1 MRTIFF
7 VAVQLLLLTGFADAQ
22 SAANVVK
29 EFGLVGSWAIDC
41 RQPPSPTNAYANF
54 SLTSGGAIELRDDFG
69 PDFDDMIYRI
79 VDAKRIGQ
87 FRLSLR
93 QLLTTD
99 DQIVLDTVML
109 RAGGRIRNWS
119 SRLADGSSVLV
130 ENGIIP
136 LAREQETGW
145 MTRCD
150 VRAAGRGISAPITL
164 GLR

>member
-7 VAVQLLLLTGFADAQ
+7 VAFQLLLLTGLADAQ

-130 ENGIIP
+130 DNGVIP

-150 VRAAGRGISAPITL
+150 VRAAGRGTSAPITL

>member
-7 VAVQLLLLTGFADAQ
+7 VAVQLLLLTGFANAQ
-22 SAANVVK
+22 SAANVVA
-29 EFGLVGSWAIDC
+29 EFGLFGTWAIDC
-41 RQPPSPTNAYANF
+41 RQPPSPANAYANF
-54 SLTSGGAIELRDDFG
+54 SLTSQGAIELRDDFG

-109 RAGGRIRNWS
+109 RAAGRIRNWS
-119 SRLADGSSVLV
+119 SRLADGSSILV
-130 ENGIIP
+130 EDGIIP

-150 VRAAGRGISAPITL
+150 VRGAGNAISAPIIV
-164 GLR
+164 GLK